1 MCSHFQRS
9 QIINHYPCAHMDTF
23 YLPFLKET
31 WYPHKVKVKGL
42 LATIAMLSPFWGKK
56 KKTSWKVKAFKLI
69 LDP

>member
-1 MCSHFQRS
+1 
-9 QIINHYPCAHMDTF
+9 MDTF

-42 LATIAMLSPFWGKK
+42 LATIAMLAPFWGKK